1 VRTREGAGAGPS
13 GRERVEQRP
22 GPQPEDEYDEYD
34 RDEFDDDEFVDDEDE
49 YDEDEYE
56 QALSPREAARSAARH
71 VTALTGKELCGVVS
85 LERSDDGWLVGVELV
100 EDHRIPSSSDVLG
113 LYLAEVDADGGL
125 LSYRRSRR
133 YARGRGDTSE
143 VV

>member
-1 VRTREGAGAGPS
+1 VRTTQGTGAGPA
-13 GRERVEQRP
+13 GRERVEQRS
-22 GPQPEDEYDEYD
+22 GPQPEDECDEYD

-56 QALSPREAARSAARH
+56 QALSPGEAAGSAARH
-71 VTALTGKELCGVVS
+71 VTTLTGKELCGVVS
-85 LERSDDGWLVGVELV
+85 LERSEDGWLVGVEVV
-100 EDHRIPSSSDVLG
+100 EDRRIPSSSDMLG
-113 LYLAEVDADGGL
+113 LYLAQVDADGEL

-133 YARGRGDTSE
+133 YARGRGDSSE